1 MFRLSEAGM
10 PEDPSYPPNLKQLGY
25 FIDEKS
31 EIRTIKPPH
40 NYYNFWISN
49 NDRVNESFREAM
61 HACIKEEVVH
71 RMAALGI
78 PPLYLPHLTL
88 EKPQNEPSVPILVT
102 SKDELKKKKRIIVV
116 INDDF
121 QDLGLWA
128 YRIASKEHGVEAGSV
143 ISLAKAMQTN
153 QFAAQAAVDGTAS
166 KPYAEKG
173 TSETF
178 LADPESSARTT
189 SPVTTRSPEDEKHGL
204 KERLISK
211 PGAQVGPE
219 SPLASKTAV
228 SSAEDVPF
236 EVPDNWK
243 TPGLVVLNPGQLLYS
258 YRLDKA
264 VTKQSWDSQPLKSG
278 IDPVPKIDPAFNKIK
293 DNRTVDEH
301 VKTSFDKILK
311 NPEWVSPEANIYF
324 VGLGNGGDAL
334 LRVLSKEWPSYKDRV
349 AAIALTDPAPI
360 HELFD
365 DHDFVAFLRHRARA
379 LVPSPEEFS
388 TPVAVPASTDHP
400 EEVKQ
405 RKDTNEFAKSQMST
419 TQPASPWLE
428 EMNTTTPNP
437 FSIIM
442 AGASDA
448 LTSSISQLAIDS
460 IVKSPTE
467 PIRTTPAH
475 SDEWG
480 YHYYPILSSGERI
493 FGEVIFPVSQRAILA
508 WFETVANTPN
518 YRNPLFKVPEV
529 KPEGLEDADIYDATK
544 EQGVLV
550 DDAENINAVKETS
563 DDKGQGVLKDTL
575 HKIDSGNEGAG
586 GEEEGVLTDVTNKVE
601 SENKVAEERK

>member
-166 KPYAEKG
+166 KP
-173 TSETF
+173 
-178 LADPESSARTT
+178 
-189 SPVTTRSPEDEKHGL
+189 
-204 KERLISK
+204 
-211 PGAQVGPE
+211 
-219 SPLASKTAV
+219 
-228 SSAEDVPF
+228 AEDVPF

-601 SENKVAEERK
+601 SDNKVAEERK